1 MVLQTLCPAEKEDK
15 VNRPRNRRHPWHE
28 APDPAHPWK
37 LTNHS
42 PPPKTTPLRGCHGE
56 GGPARSGDEPVSGRT
71 WGNPFYFQGED
82 WGSPQVEF
90 WGGKDPDCKPPKPL
104 SLLAAGGG
112 GGGVGHEGFAA
123 LTARV

>member
-42 PPPKTTPLRGCHGE
+42 PPPQDNPPQWLPWGRG
-56 GGPARSGDEPVSGRT
+56 SGA
-71 WGNPFYFQGED
+71 
-82 WGSPQVEF
+82 F
-90 WGGKDPDCKPPKPL
+90 WG
-104 SLLAAGGG
+104 
-112 GGGVGHEGFAA
+112 
-123 LTARV
+123 